1 MVRRYYVGSVSLN
14 GFLELCYDDKETLE
28 TRNYKLQSPDL
39 KDDRDTFV
47 LASDYDA
54 LALAVYD
61 ECSRQGC
68 FCPTDPATGECSF
81 CKLSLALNGYVPAKD
96 SKHG

>member
-1 MVRRYYVGSVSLN
+1 MIQRYQFGPFDSKDGTLSLMDPS
-14 GFLELCYDDKETLE
+14 L
-28 TRNYKLQSPDL
+28 SPTERL
-39 KDDRDTFV
+39 IK
-47 LASDYDA
+47 ASDYDA

-81 CKLSLALNGYVPAKD
+81 CKLSLALNGFEPQRPGDGK
-96 SKHG
+96 